1 MLHVLILAWF
11 RTSGNWVCSLSYPIL
26 IRLHLHGRTSASS
39 YCMWASKGRGKT
51 FKNSCENRQKCQT
64 QRQTC
69 RHCHSGWSCWHQN
82 QVYTSMLAAAGLS
95 RLLRPILVTE
105 MQQQTCLGL
114 SVEHRTNMHKR
125 VVEAQHLSVP
135 IEAHGCCSALCLL
148 WLRLWAA
155 WAHGILLPKWWD
167 GLPKLSSVYTTAA
180 SREAAAAPSAAG
192 AETDRTKVL
201 GGAAFGAADARP
213 RSSSLGPSNPRE
225 AFADAVDAQPQHS
238 HSCRTSSAFF
248 SYIQLL

>member
-1 MLHVLILAWF
+1 MVQNLWE
-11 RTSGNWVCSLSYPIL
+11 WVCSLSYPVL
-26 IRLHLHGRTSASS
+26 IRLRGRTSASS
-39 YCMWASKGRGKT
+39 YCKWASKGRGKT

-82 QVYTSMLAAAGLS
+82 QVYTSMLAAGGLS

-155 WAHGILLPKWWD
+155 WAHGILLPRWWD
-167 GLPKLSSVYTTAA
+167 GLPKLSTVCTTAA
-180 SREAAAAPSAAG
+180 
-192 AETDRTKVL
+192 
-201 GGAAFGAADARP
+201 AR
-213 RSSSLGPSNPRE
+213 
-225 AFADAVDAQPQHS
+225 
-238 HSCRTSSAFF
+238 
-248 SYIQLL
+248 